1 MTKNVDVLLG
11 IHEALG
17 SVLKL
22 DMVVRVCHPSTQ
34 GVELEN
40 SEVQSYPQQ
49 HGQCEATACC
59 MRHGLNK

>member
-17 SVLKL
+17 SDLKL
-22 DMVVRVCHPSTQ
+22 DMVMCVCNPSTQ

-49 HGQCEATACC
+49 HGQCKATVCC